1 MEDENGAIVWGVAF
15 AVTFI
20 ILIVAKIVAYFRRSG
35 ENARYYKMEM
45 RRAES
50 ENEYRFWRRELR
62 CHYLCML
69 PFVNSRNVMRV
80 YQRVYHR
87 SKSAEK
93 EKRRDRILNIL
104 APSVVGMFI
113 CALCLCGASWAWFT
127 ASAGSGTADI
137 RSAAFKISN
146 VTITS
151 AIDGTVVNVDYDE
164 ASGIYFAAL
173 PARGTY
179 LLSLSKAADSTSR
192 NGYCCITVFKDVET
206 AGTPYYTDN
215 IGESYA
221 VRIETDR
228 PITVTVAPIWGDV
241 TQRMPGQ
248 ATVANAG
255 YITVGDIHAAVNL
268 QETQPDPVTTT
279 SVVAAETSGS
289 TTAVQSSA
297 PSQGESVTS
306 AKQTTEVVTAATSS
320 TTAVTTSSTTSSTQ
334 ADVPGT
340 TEPEIPESIEPQD
353 SGEAID
359 D

>member
-45 RRAES
+45 RRASS

-137 RSAAFKISN
+137 RSAVFKISN
-146 VTITS
+146 VSITP

-164 ASGIYFAAL
+164 ASGIYS
-173 PARGTY
+173 ARLEPSETNRTY
-179 LLSLSKAADSTSR
+179 LLSISKAADSTSR
-192 NGYCCITVFKDVET
+192 NGYCCITVFKAGET

-215 IGESYA
+215 IGGSYA
-221 VRIETDR
+221 VCIETDR

-248 ATVANAG
+248 ATVAHAG
-255 YITVGDIHAAVNL
+255 NITVGDIRAAVNL

-279 SVVAAETSGS
+279 SAVAAETFGS
-289 TTAVQSSA
+289 TTAAQSK
-297 PSQGESVTS
+297 PTITSVSRNTDGR
-306 AKQTTEVVTAATSS
+306 KLTRWENCCK
-320 TTAVTTSSTTSSTQ
+320 
-334 ADVPGT
+334 
-340 TEPEIPESIEPQD
+340 
-353 SGEAID
+353 
-359 D
+359 